1 MNGVTITVIG
11 TGSDGFCLSAPG
23 TIAGKTVTISN
34 AQATAFSDSIL
45 VDPNFTIDW
54 SFKVTKTGDP
64 PLNLPVGTTCNVLY
78 LSYATPI
85 ATSAAK
91 YDPAPFNDCACN
103 TVVYLGCKFGGNGGK
118 ASALSAAQVV
128 QNLWNNGFAKNAL
141 TNAKGD
147 TLSYY
152 QNYITASKTLPGLLA
167 THDGQCIAWAYLL
180 HDVACAQGVSGV
192 NVVSTPVESPKMAPA
207 QLQDFVKFIEPYE
220 QVMVKDWNFAQ
231 ATIPVPVPIP
241 QTRGPAVWQ
250 IVNVAPVRAK
260 IATVLWVWNYETD
273 PWQTG
278 GVHWVRPTPAQ
289 QALIATTYPYANLVG
304 PNGYTQAGGTGYN
317 FAPASSDV
325 TDLPGIPGKG
335 TSNPASIFRGHWFCE
350 YYDPNAGATGTSYL
364 FDPSY
369 GGTAPSAAGNWQN
382 PKSNTQ
388 TSLGQAVSSSI
399 AGYCLLAKV
408 ELADGTKT
416 EALLIRKYA

>member
-91 YDPAPFNDCACN
+91 YDPSPFNDCACN

-317 FAPASSDV
+317 FAPARLGRNRSTRDTGQRDFEPRVNFPRPLVLRILRSQRRGDGDELPVRSQLWRNRAFRRRQLAEPKIEYADV
-325 TDLPGIPGKG
+325 PRAGSFQLDCRVLPFSQG
-335 TSNPASIFRGHWFCE
+335 
-350 YYDPNAGATGTSYL
+350 
-364 FDPSY
+364 
-369 GGTAPSAAGNWQN
+369 
-382 PKSNTQ
+382 
-388 TSLGQAVSSSI
+388 
-399 AGYCLLAKV
+399 
-408 ELADGTKT
+408 
-416 EALLIRKYA
+416 